1 MKNILLTVI
10 ALFTSFG
17 VFAQNKEIIKT
28 DKAPIPIAPYS
39 QGIRA
44 NGFLFVS
51 GQIGLIPSTRKL
63 VEGGIEVE
71 TGQIMENIRAVLT
84 AGGARME
91 DIVSTTVYLKNIDDF
106 QKMNEIYGK
115 YFTGNFP
122 TRSTVGVSSLAGGAN
137 IEITVTALLPP
148 KKK

>member
-1 MKNILLTVI
+1 MKKTSLTII
-10 ALFTSFG
+10 ALFTSIG

-28 DKAPIPIAPYS
+28 DKAPVPIAPYS
-39 QGIRA
+39 QGIKA

-63 VEGGIEVE
+63 VEGGIEAE
-71 TGQIMENIRAVLT
+71 TTQIMENIRAVLT

-91 DIVSTTVYLKNIDDF
+91 DVVSTTVYLKNIDDF

-122 TRSTVGVSSLAGGAN
+122 TRTTVGIASLAGGAN
-137 IEITVTALLPP
+137 IEITVTALLPS

>member
-1 MKNILLTVI
+1 MKNSFLTIIV
-10 ALFTSFG
+10 LFISFG
-17 VFAQNKEIIKT
+17 LFAQNKEIIKT
-28 DKAPIPIAPYS
+28 DKAPVPIAPYS
-39 QGIRA
+39 QGIKA

-51 GQIGLIPSTRKL
+51 GQIGLNPNTRKL
-63 VEGGIEVE
+63 VEGGMEAE
-71 TGQIMENIRAVLT
+71 TVQIMENIRAVLT

-91 DIVSTTVYLKNIDDF
+91 DIVSTIVYLKNIDDF
-106 QKMNEIYGK
+106 QKMNEIYGR